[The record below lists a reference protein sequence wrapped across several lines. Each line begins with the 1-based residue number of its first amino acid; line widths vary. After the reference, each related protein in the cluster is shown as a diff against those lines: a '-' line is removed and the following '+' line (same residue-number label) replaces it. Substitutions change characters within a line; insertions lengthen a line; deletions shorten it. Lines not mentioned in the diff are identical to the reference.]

1 VNEKEMEGNCERRCP
16 DDKSIGWN
24 RGRLSDSRNE
34 HVFLLLGAMMN
45 RTYKAIEIS
54 KPGVFTEVNRSLQ
67 DPGPNQVRIRVEAC
81 GICHTDSM
89 LVNGE
94 LPNLTYP
101 RVAGHEIIGRIDAV
115 GSNVTTRSVGQRV
128 GVGICGGWDDTCL
141 ACLRG
146 DFVNCANAVLTGI
159 MIDGGYAE
167 VMMIEA
173 RATVTIPDS
182 LQAVKAA
189 PILCAGVT
197 TFNALRNAGL
207 HAGALGA
214 IQGVGGLGH
223 LGIQYAR
230 RMGFRTVAIGRG
242 PEAGQLAKQLGAHQ
256 YIDSGAEDAGAKLR
270 ALGGAD
276 AILATAPS
284 GKAMSGLVKGLA
296 VRGKLLVI
304 GLAQDPL
311 EVNTGSLVFGMH
323 SISGSTTGS
332 VQDEQETVEFSLL
345 ENVEPMIEVMPL
357 SKAREAYDRMMAG
370 KARFR
375 MVLVTKNGQ

>member
-1 VNEKEMEGNCERRCP
+1 
-16 DDKSIGWN
+16 
-24 RGRLSDSRNE
+24 
-34 HVFLLLGAMMN
+34 MMG
-45 RTYKAIEIS
+45 TYRAIEVT
-54 KPGVFTEVNRSLQ
+54 KPGVFTEVSRPLQ

-81 GICHTDSM
+81 GVCHTDSL

-101 RVAGHEIIGRIDAV
+101 RVPGHEVIGRIDAA
-115 GSNVTTRSVGQRV
+115 GTNVTTRSVGQRV

-141 ACLRG
+141 SCLRG
-146 DFVNCANAVLTGI
+146 DFVNCANAVLIGI

-173 RATVTIPDS
+173 RATVAIPDG
-182 LQAVKAA
+182 LEAVKAA

-207 HAGALGA
+207 RAGALVA

-230 RMGFRTVAIGRG
+230 RMGFRTGAVGRG
-242 PEAGQLAKQLGAHQ
+242 PESEKLAKELGAQQ

-284 GKAMSGLVKGLA
+284 GKAMSGLVNGLA

-304 GLAQDPL
+304 GLAPDPL

-357 SKAREAYDRMMAG
+357 SKAREAYDRMMAA

-375 MVLVTKNGQ
+375 IVLVTNNVDSQTGQAK

>member
-1 VNEKEMEGNCERRCP
+1 
-16 DDKSIGWN
+16 
-24 RGRLSDSRNE
+24 
-34 HVFLLLGAMMN
+34 
-45 RTYKAIEIS
+45 
-54 KPGVFTEVNRSLQ
+54 
-67 DPGPNQVRIRVEAC
+67 
-81 GICHTDSM
+81 
-89 LVNGE
+89 
-94 LPNLTYP
+94 
-101 RVAGHEIIGRIDAV
+101 
-115 GSNVTTRSVGQRV
+115 
-128 GVGICGGWDDTCL
+128 
-141 ACLRG
+141 
-146 DFVNCANAVLTGI
+146 VLTGI

-173 RATVTIPDS
+173 RATVTIPDG

-207 HAGALGA
+207 RAGALVA

-230 RMGFRTVAIGRG
+230 RMGFRTVAVGLG
-242 PEAGQLAKQLGAHQ
+242 PESEKLAKKLGAHQ
-256 YIDSGAEDAGAKLR
+256 YIDGGTEDAGAKLR

-284 GKAMSGLVKGLA
+284 GKAMSGLVNGLA

-304 GLAQDPL
+304 GLAPDPL

-357 SKAREAYDRMMAG
+357 SKAREAYDRMMAA

-375 MVLVTKNGQ
+375 IVLVTQSGDSQTGTGEVKH

>member
-1 VNEKEMEGNCERRCP
+1 MKG
-16 DDKSIGWN
+16 
-24 RGRLSDSRNE
+24 
-34 HVFLLLGAMMN
+34 
-45 RTYKAIEIS
+45 TYRAIEVT
-54 KPGVFTEVNRSLQ
+54 KPGVFTEVSRPLQ

-81 GICHTDSM
+81 GVCHTDSL

-101 RVAGHEIIGRIDAV
+101 RVPGHEVIGRIDAV
-115 GSNVTTRSVGQRV
+115 GTNVTTRSVGQRV

-141 ACLRG
+141 SCLRG

-173 RATVTIPDS
+173 RATVTIPDG

-207 HAGALGA
+207 RAGALVA

-230 RMGFRTVAIGRG
+230 RMGFRTVAVGLG
-242 PEAGQLAKQLGAHQ
+242 PESEKLAKELGAHQ
-256 YIDSGAEDAGAKLR
+256 YIDSGTEDAGA
-270 ALGGAD
+270 ALT
-276 AILATAPS
+276 LPHSAPS
-284 GKAMSGLVKGLA
+284 VAISTGSGLTFRA
-296 VRGKLLVI
+296 VIPSASRC
-304 GLAQDPL
+304 AFQA
-311 EVNTGSLVFGMH
+311 F
-323 SISGSTTGS
+323 
-332 VQDEQETVEFSLL
+332 
-345 ENVEPMIEVMPL
+345 
-357 SKAREAYDRMMAG
+357 
-370 KARFR
+370 
-375 MVLVTKNGQ
+375 